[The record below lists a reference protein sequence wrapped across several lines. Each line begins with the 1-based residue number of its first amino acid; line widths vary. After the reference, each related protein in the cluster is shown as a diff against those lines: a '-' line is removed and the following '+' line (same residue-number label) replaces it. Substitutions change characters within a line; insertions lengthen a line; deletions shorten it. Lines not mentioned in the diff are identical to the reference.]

1 MATPWLRGT
10 RGHISEA
17 CGQTSVYAVAFVGD
31 AALPPGIQN
40 SAAYSKWVPLF
51 QAGLCQ
57 QGMHTVSTCP
67 DVALNADRIHWSF
80 QSEAQIGAEV
90 AAIIARAIEIAQY
103 RPFETTLHVSGIGKA
118 IQTGSLSV
126 LHCVQQKRVR
136 QASMQQSARDKE
148 RWNDHKL

>member
-17 CGQTSVYAVAFVGD
+17 CGQTSLYAVAFVGD

-118 IQTGSLSV
+118 IQTWVAICAALRAT
-126 LHCVQQKRVR
+126 KTR
-136 QASMQQSARDKE
+136 QTGIYAAECTRQGKVE
-148 RWNDHKL
+148 RP